1 MDLSLPVIS
10 INLIITLAIGAI
22 CAALVHWKS
31 HVKYIGLG
39 QFVGMVLA
47 QTVAIPLYEFL
58 AARFDAFN
66 NLSVVNYMQLA
77 LLLVPTVLLGINHAH
92 DKRRMNPI
100 KLVAYM
106 ATVTLSLLA
115 NILAYLPESTR
126 TYIVER
132 SFLALQLYFYRIPI
146 IVAMAVLI
154 VIDSFSHKK
163 AALADKKGSK
173 GKK

>member
-1 MDLSLPVIS
+1 MDLSFPAIS
-10 INLIITLAIGAI
+10 INIVITVAIAAS

-47 QTVAIPLYEFL
+47 QTVATPLYQFL
-58 AARFDAFN
+58 AERFDAFN
-66 NLSVVNYMQLA
+66 NLSAVNYMQLA
-77 LLLVPTVLLGINHAH
+77 LLLIPTVVLGINHAH

-100 KLVAYM
+100 KMVAYM
-106 ATVTLSLLA
+106 VTVTLSLLA
-115 NILAYLPESTR
+115 NILAYLPEATR
-126 TYIVER
+126 QYIVER
-132 SFLALQLYFYRIPI
+132 SFLALQLYYYRVPI
-146 IVAMAVLI
+146 VVAMAVLI

-163 AALADKKGSK
+163 SALADKKAPK